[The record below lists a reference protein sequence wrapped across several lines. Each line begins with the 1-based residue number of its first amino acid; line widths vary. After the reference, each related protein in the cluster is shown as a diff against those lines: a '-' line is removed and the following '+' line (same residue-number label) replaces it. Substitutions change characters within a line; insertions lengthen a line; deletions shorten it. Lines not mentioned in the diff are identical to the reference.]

1 MAAPKVLILTGYG
14 INCDFESLE
23 AFRRAGARPERVHVN
38 DLIDGHYRLADYQ
51 ILVFPGGF
59 SYGDDI
65 ASGKALASKV
75 HTYLGNDLGKFVQSD
90 KLVIGICNGFQVM
103 TRLGLAPDFAGD
115 HRKQECTL
123 TYNDSAR
130 YEDRWINLVRAS
142 DNCVF
147 TRGIDQLYV
156 PVAHGEGKFFSTPDI
171 LDKLEKGGQ
180 VVFRYAMPDGTPARG
195 VYPHNPNGS
204 LRDIAGVCDKTGR
217 VFGMMPHPERFLE
230 FTNHPQW
237 TAIRDRLEREG
248 RPLPSEGNGQKI
260 FRNAVDYFR

>member
-1 MAAPKVLILTGYG
+1 MAKPKVLILTGYG

-23 AFRRAGARPERVHVN
+23 AFRRAGAICERVHVN
-38 DLIDGHYRLADYQ
+38 DLIDGHRKLADYR

-75 HTYLGNDLGKFVQSD
+75 QTYLGDDLEKFVQSD

-103 TRLGLAPDFAGD
+103 TRLGLAPDFGGS
-115 HRKQECTL
+115 HQKQECTL

-130 YEDRWINLVRAS
+130 YEDRWIHLAGSNKK
-142 DNCVF
+142 CVF
-147 TRGIDQLYV
+147 TRGVTHLYA

-171 LDKLEKGGQ
+171 LDKLEKNGR
-180 VVFRYAMPDGTPARG
+180 VVFRYTMPDGAPARG
-195 VYPHNPNGS
+195 AYPHNPNGS
-204 LRDIAGVCDKTGR
+204 MRDIAGICDKTGR

-237 TAIRDRLEREG
+237 TALRDRLEREG
-248 RPLPSEGNGQKI
+248 KPVPSEGDGQKI
-260 FRNAVDYFR
+260 FRNAVDYFK